1 MKTMPTNNAAPYIIT
16 NNQKIDN
23 GIYKIKSTQNIRL
36 DDDISRER
44 GSLQQGIP

>member
-1 MKTMPTNNAAPYIIT
+1 MT
-16 NNQKIDN
+16 NNQAPYLMQNKQDN

-44 GSLQQGIP
+44 GSMQGQIVTQ

>member
-1 MKTMPTNNAAPYIIT
+1 MANNGAPYMM
-16 NNQKIDN
+16 QGKQDN

-44 GSLQQGIP
+44 GSMQGQAVVP